1 MSSQSREVKQSVSYS
16 KMWKMCSAGIKLF
29 FLLLFPYQANCV
41 TFQEPQPWIVNVGQ
55 RVEIKCSHD
64 DDSLYVMLW
73 YQQRDYG
80 AMSLIG
86 YGYDTNKPDYEPAFQ
101 NHTEILRETRVK
113 GALILP
119 SVKLSDS
126 AVYFCAAI
134 SLVSVL
140 ISLQQSA
147 AAIKELALC
156 PDYLWLY
163 AVLISSVS
171 DYSQSEAHFGRGTKL
186 TVLDRNIERPKVKV
200 FKPSAKEC
208 QNDKHKK
215 NKKTLLC
222 VASDFYP
229 DHVNVSWQIDGVDV
243 KDGVATDHSAH
254 WNGTHYRITSRLRV
268 LFSQWFKPGKNFT
281 CTVNFFDGEQ
291 IVPYVGWVTGIR
303 NPGAA
308 AIKNKY
314 LKTTHNAKLSYL
326 VLIIK
331 SSIYGLFVMILV
343 WKFQGFSRKPKKG
356 ELS

>member
-1 MSSQSREVKQSVSYS
+1 M
-16 KMWKMCSAGIKLF
+16 
-29 FLLLFPYQANCV
+29 
-41 TFQEPQPWIVNVGQ
+41 
-55 RVEIKCSHD
+55 
-64 DDSLYVMLW
+64 
-73 YQQRDYG
+73 
-80 AMSLIG
+80 
-86 YGYDTNKPDYEPAFQ
+86 
-101 NHTEILRETRVK
+101 
-113 GALILP
+113 
-119 SVKLSDS
+119 
-126 AVYFCAAI
+126 
-134 SLVSVL
+134 
-140 ISLQQSA
+140 
-147 AAIKELALC
+147 
-156 PDYLWLY
+156 
-163 AVLISSVS
+163 
-171 DYSQSEAHFGRGTKL
+171 
-186 TVLDRNIERPKVKV
+186 

-281 CTVNFFDGEQ
+281 CTVNFFDGKQ

-308 AIKNKY
+308 AIRNKY

-343 WKFQGFSRKPKKG
+343 WKFQGFSRKPKK
-356 ELS
+356 